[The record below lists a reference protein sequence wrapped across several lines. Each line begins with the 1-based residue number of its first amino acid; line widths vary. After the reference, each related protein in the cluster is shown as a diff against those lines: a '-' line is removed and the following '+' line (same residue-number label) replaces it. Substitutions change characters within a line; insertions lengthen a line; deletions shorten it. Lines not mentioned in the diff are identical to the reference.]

1 MSPSFF
7 DTLPISPGTKDCIEH
22 GTANGLTELQ
32 WRLLIVSGSIGVT
45 LISLYCLSHGITI
58 IFMHL
63 YYFPIVLLAYRYR
76 YKGFALAILLSL
88 SYFSFVALF
97 QPEPAELTGALVRVI
112 VFIGIAS
119 VVAYLSERLATER
132 FSEKKMGIDIL
143 NLQQFQ
149 ESVITNA
156 NIWITVLAPD
166 SSILIWNNAAET
178 ISGYTK
184 DTVIGGRAVWKWLY
198 PDREYRR
205 KITADIQRIIE
216 RDTYLENFETEIRC
230 ADGTTK
236 TIVWNTRGLRDTS
249 GTAQS
254 YIAIGR
260 DITRRRVAEEQAR
273 LSTEIYH
280 EFFTT
285 SQDCVFITSPDGRW
299 VDFNETAVDLFGYKN
314 REELAKIPIQELY
327 RTSSDRDALLDE
339 IRQHGF
345 VKEYPA
351 RAAPQRWDVHRFP
364 HNNRPA
370 SP

>member
-32 WRLLIVSGSIGVT
+32 WRLLIVSGSIGIT

-63 YYFPIVLLAYRYR
+63 YHFPIVLLAYRYR

-166 SSILIWNNAAET
+166 SSILIWNNAAEA

-198 PDREYRR
+198 PDRD
-205 KITADIQRIIE
+205 TAE
-216 RDTYLENFETEIRC
+216 KLPP
-230 ADGTTK
+230 
-236 TIVWNTRGLRDTS
+236 
-249 GTAQS
+249 
-254 YIAIGR
+254 
-260 DITRRRVAEEQAR
+260 
-273 LSTEIYH
+273 IYNG
-280 EFFTT
+280 
-285 SQDCVFITSPDGRW
+285 SLKG
-299 VDFNETAVDLFGYKN
+299 
-314 REELAKIPIQELY
+314 IPIL
-327 RTSSDRDALLDE
+327 RTS
-339 IRQHGF
+339 RQRSG
-345 VKEYPA
+345 VPTE
-351 RAAPQRWDVHRFP
+351 QRKR
-364 HNNRPA
+364 
-370 SP
+370 